1 MGRPAG
7 WQVLLGRI
15 VDGRHNALDLIVEV
29 GPEAVDLLY
38 FLLDRALRPELQCN
52 APGPAT
58 PRGQSAVPSPTQ
70 FQSGFVSVVNLT
82 NTVLSSGVLRGRKSR
97 IPETPPH
104 GHLGNGRLALHGVAH
119 LLTRPRDLFAEERL
133 IGAPAPAT
141 ALDAPRVWTVS

>member
-58 PRGQSAVPSPTQ
+58 PRGR
-70 FQSGFVSVVNLT
+70 
-82 NTVLSSGVLRGRKSR
+82 VLSHHQRSF
-97 IPETPPH
+97 
-104 GHLGNGRLALHGVAH
+104 N
-119 LLTRPRDLFAEERL
+119 RDL
-133 IGAPAPAT
+133 
-141 ALDAPRVWTVS
+141 